1 MAKLVYWSTSDTTDV
16 WHLYP
21 DCNALKRA
29 SHVQSGQPEAAINAG
44 KSHVCKLCR
53 TRWDKDHPLSDSV
66 SQDPEP
72 QNDSA
77 EGGTPDCSSGE
88 DLLPAPVS
96 TPPPETPP
104 ASDVPHAAAPS
115 KPKSHIRT
123 AVVLLAALF
132 FLFIFL
138 YPLYESEIEAAYNRG
153 YDAGY
158 TVGEADGEET
168 GSEEGYRTGYDEG
181 HTQGYGEG
189 YEDGKEE
196 GESYGYGSG
205 YDDGYDEGYTVGY
218 QEARKSVSSSSSS
231 YSTPQES
238 TVTVYITA
246 TGEKYHRLGCQYL
259 SKSCYSISLSNAR
272 SQGYTPCSRC
282 NPPT

>member
-1 MAKLVYWSTSDTTDV
+1 MGKLVYWSTSDTTDV
-16 WHLYP
+16 WHLYS

-88 DLLPAPVS
+88 DLLPAPVP

-104 ASDVPHAAAPS
+104 LSDVSSTANSP
-115 KPKSHIRT
+115 KPKRRIHT
-123 AVVLLAALF
+123 VVLLLAVLF

-138 YPLYESEIEAAYNRG
+138 YPIYESEIKAAYNRG

-158 TVGEADGEET
+158 TAGEAYGEET
-168 GSEEGYRTGYDEG
+168 GSEEGYRAGYDEG
-181 HTQGYGEG
+181 HSQGYEEG
-189 YEDGKEE
+189 YEDGKED
-196 GESYGYGSG
+196 GEYDGYGSG
-205 YDDGYDEGYTVGY
+205 YDDGYTDGY
-218 QEARKSVSSSSSS
+218 QDAQQYVASSSSS
-231 YSTPQES
+231 YSNAQES

-259 SKSCYSISLSNAR
+259 SKSCYSISLSRALAQR
-272 SQGYTPCSRC
+272 YTPCSRC